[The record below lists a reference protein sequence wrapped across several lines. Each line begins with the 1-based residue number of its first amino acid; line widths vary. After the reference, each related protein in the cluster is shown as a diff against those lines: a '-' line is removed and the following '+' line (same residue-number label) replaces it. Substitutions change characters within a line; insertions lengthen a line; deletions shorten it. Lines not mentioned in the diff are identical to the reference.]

1 MTYLVWHGVC
11 GAAYL
16 AFISLGLSQAVKASF
31 LLVLAM
37 VFITVMFEFALAL
50 VLAAGW
56 ASETRRGQFQLRL
69 SSIFLVVVIIAIY
82 LSALRWIVTSDGSS
96 ENLTMS
102 VWLAALIYSLVF
114 IAVSLPFILFLGEAM
129 LWLAVWLLRRP
140 FLTRLVRRFAQRRR

>member
-1 MTYLVWHGVC
+1 
-11 GAAYL
+11 
-16 AFISLGLSQAVKASF
+16 
-31 LLVLAM
+31 M

-56 ASETRRGQFQLRL
+56 ASETRRGHFQLRL